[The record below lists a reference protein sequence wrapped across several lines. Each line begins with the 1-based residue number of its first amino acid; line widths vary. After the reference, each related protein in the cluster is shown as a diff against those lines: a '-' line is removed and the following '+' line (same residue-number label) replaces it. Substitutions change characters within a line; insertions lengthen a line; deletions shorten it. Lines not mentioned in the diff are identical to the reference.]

1 MKNLEIIVQ
10 TPFIELDANN
20 LKKIAYEVKKK
31 SIRNRVLDSKGNTS
45 ESFNFLIDQL
55 NDIGKELGEIM
66 AKNAKYVHNIAENF
80 KKMDDDLA
88 SDMSD

>member
-45 ESFNFLIDQL
+45 ESFNSLIDQL

-66 AKNAKYVHNIAENF
+66 AKNAKYVNNIAENF

-88 SDMSD
+88 SDISD